1 MADDQDDPR
10 PGDQLA
16 DQLDRIE
23 RTAVQARDEARKAR
37 EESEDTNGRLRGVE
51 QDLYGPEETRKR
63 EHSPGLIGEFR
74 RMKSMVYDLAGARD
88 ESEAVARA
96 MKWIIGIGVTM
107 VGSMIAVLALLI
119 QIVGA

>member
-1 MADDQDDPR
+1 MADEPDPR
-10 PGDQLA
+10 PGGQLA

-23 RTAVQARDEARKAR
+23 QTVAQARDEARKAR
-37 EESEDTNGRLRGVE
+37 KESEATNGRLRGVE

-74 RMKSMVYDLAGARD
+74 KIKTMVYDLANARD
-88 ESEAVARA
+88 ESAAVARA

-107 VGSMIAVLALLI
+107 VGSMFAVLGLLI